1 MTRVTGR
8 QAALSTERQE
18 KGCFI
23 CIVHFI
29 HKDSSMCFIWSPKK
43 KTQLREEKIKVKQ
56 DHQ

>member
-23 CIVHFI
+23 G
-29 HKDSSMCFIWSPKK
+29 SYGRQKK
-43 KTQLREEKIKVKQ
+43 KQQLREEKIKVKQ